1 MARYFFNLV
10 DGVRIDDEEGQELPD
25 LDAARAE
32 AVKSARSMMADAIW
46 TGRLPLDEEIEIVDR
61 HGHVLAIVAFTE
73 AVHVPRV

>member
-1 MARYFFNLV
+1 
-10 DGVRIDDEEGQELPD
+10 
-25 LDAARAE
+25 
-32 AVKSARSMMADAIW
+32 MMADAIW